1 MRQALALLVAVLTIH
16 AFAQTNKLVVHEWGT
31 FTSLQDDT
39 GRALPGINADDEPLP
54 NFVESIPINYEVA
67 SKFSKAVPR
76 LHPQVTMRL
85 ETPVVY
91 FYPPA
96 DAKLPMTVTFSAKFN
111 GGLLT
116 QFFPKAQVS
125 EMSRTSKQIVRVDPN
140 GAGTLTWKDIK
151 IGVMGKMME
160 TNERVWTAPRETQSA
175 MITTQDGTGEKFLFY
190 RGVGNLDSPVKV
202 LHDGGKFFVRA
213 TSDRSEYQPDAES
226 MFLVQIRE
234 DGSCAFHQFHQ
245 GDGIGLKLNE
255 ATADHFA
262 GADFSSNLNRLRSAM
277 QTSLVQAGLKADEA
291 MAMLNT
297 WQQSYFKSPGMR
309 LFFVVPPAWT
319 NTVLPIT
326 VSEPVEITRVM
337 VGRIELITPEQRSS
351 IATIAGAKDVK
362 AKSVSDAY
370 ANLGRF
376 RDALLLDAAKKTPEL
391 AAFLK
396 SRGIQFAD
404 MGDQPVAMRS
414 DPGH

>member
-1 MRQALALLVAVLTIH
+1 MRFGLVFLIGVLTIH
-16 AFAQTNKLVVHEWGT
+16 AFGQSNKLVVHEWGT
-31 FTSLQDDT
+31 FTSLQDDN

-54 NFVESIPINYEVA
+54 GFVASIPINYEVT

-125 EMSRTSKQIVRVDPN
+125 EMSLTPKQIVRVDSN

-160 TNERVWTAPRETQSA
+160 TNERVWTAPRETSSA
-175 MITTQDGTGEKFLFY
+175 MITTRDGTGEKFLFY

-202 LHDGGKFFVRA
+202 LHDGGKFFVRS
-213 TSDRSEYQPDAES
+213 TSDRSDYQPDAEC
-226 MFLVQIRE
+226 MFLVQIRG
-234 DGSCAFHQFHQ
+234 DGSCAFHRFRQ

-262 GADFSSNLNRLRSAM
+262 DADFSSNLNRLRNAM
-277 QTSLVQAGLKADEA
+277 QDSLVHAGLKADEA

-297 WQQSYFKSPGMR
+297 WEQSYFKSAGMR

-319 NTVLPIT
+319 NATLPIT
-326 VSEPVEITRVM
+326 VSEPAEITRVM
-337 VGRIELITPEQRSS
+337 VGRIELVTPEQRDA
-351 IATIAGAKDVK
+351 IATIAAAKDLK
-362 AKSVSDAY
+362 AKSTSDAY

-376 RDALLLDAAKKTPEL
+376 RDALLLDAAKKTPAL
-391 AAFLK
+391 DAFLK

-404 MGDQPVAMRS
+404 MGDQPVAMK
-414 DPGH
+414 